1 MNITRTLK
9 SSLAAAALLAAAT
22 AAQADTTYI
31 WNRQSSSVWTN
42 LENWL
47 DADLNPSGSYPNG
60 TDAIVVFREDRGIGG
75 NGSRVYAN
83 LFPNNS
89 HQYISLKELRLEGFG
104 GKWAENNSSS
114 DNLISCTLTY
124 MGVLKFAAG
133 GGMSFPDLP
142 PVSPQPLRYYLSTV
156 PGCQGDGEV
165 VFDIPGNVEV
175 QFDRSDI
182 LNYATGTDAP
192 VLVKRGAGL
201 LDIANGGNRWNTT
214 TAGAGRPEVP
224 IKIEAGTARLV
235 FAATS
240 HDIAVPLTF
249 AGDTAKVIIDKRD
262 NTRGGLGFGTGYI
275 DETTAVSGGKHSI
288 ESQCGSILGFYG
300 APAVATQTFSGCLVG
315 NVGFEFQPTTVGSEF
330 VFRKGV
336 STTTGAWIIKNGR
349 VRVTDG
355 ASFPNVTSVTIN
367 GNDTNNRGV
376 VVIDEDGAAAFPK
389 AAFTLYFGKIEVP
402 AGRRVALRSVK
413 SGWGTVFSPGV
424 YKRTGSTIAEGTE
437 AAWVAGDGLVVV
449 GSPAEAAAEAVTW
462 TGAAN
467 DGGCAS
473 TASNWSTPPQSL
485 TDGSAS
491 ITTDIGNYAHFLA
504 DSDVWVKGFSFAKQH
519 FEIGAAEGKE
529 LRIGSGGFTNPGNG
543 EIYVGLGSAP
553 GDIVLAADQTW
564 DPGQG
569 HIIINGPVKT
579 LGTAKLTVSGK
590 GTTQLRLNAATPDW
604 NNVVLV
610 DNMIAKFN
618 ASNAFGST
626 KGNPVT
632 IFHYGHVNSPTFA
645 NGVAV
650 NRPLILADN
659 SVASAGTT
667 MIRIP
672 ENSTVTFNAP
682 LVSSNATTL
691 AIHSGA
697 GSRVVFND
705 LFMSR
710 GNGRISGS
718 GTVVFNGPY
727 HCRDRF
733 YGATIDGAFT
743 GTIELHSTGNRFNGW
758 LGGNWTA
765 GTIKTMVPFAF
776 TAQNTRRI
784 VSSSNTTTN
793 PFDGDQ
799 RSCFMM
805 GGTATLDLCG
815 NDQSFGNMRTTDGGI
830 ITSETPATLY
840 MDFIAE
846 WHSADGSYWLRG
858 DKATY
863 TGAVNYSKWGL
874 LPRWFLADSTSTG
887 IVEIAEGQLTFAS
900 ATGSEKIDLSEG
912 ANSAVSIARTRGS
925 WRNASAVVIKGGTMV
940 FEHSN
945 AVGRHTD
952 VRFEKMNNAYGKLRL
967 ESGVRQ
973 QVGFLYVDGDR
984 LPSGLYGATAANG
997 VTVRT
1002 DLFAGAG
1009 VLEVTGGQ
1017 GFMLIVR

>member
-1 MNITRTLK
+1 MNIKKTIRFC
-9 SSLAAAALLAAAT
+9 LAAAAGLLAVGT
-22 AAQADTTYI
+22 LRADTTYI
-31 WNRQSSSVWTN
+31 FHRTSESGAWNNPALWRLEDGSTPVNFPDSTN
-42 LENWL
+42 
-47 DADLNPSGSYPNG
+47 
-60 TDAIVVFREDRGIGG
+60 AIVVFREDNAIGLAG
-75 NGSRVYAN
+75 
-83 LFPNNS
+83 LFPNNN
-89 HQYISLKELRLEGFG
+89 HQYVSLKEMRLEGCG
-104 GKWAENNSSS
+104 GKWGKVSYTS
-114 DNLISCTLTY
+114 DNLVSCELTY

-133 GGMSFPDLP
+133 GGLSFPNLP
-142 PVSPQPLRYYLSTV
+142 AVSPQPLYYYLSTV

-175 QFDRSDI
+175 NFDRSDI
-182 LNYATGTDAP
+182 LNYASGTDKP

-201 LDIANGGNRWNTT
+201 LSIANGGNRWNTT

-315 NVGFEFQPTTVGSEF
+315 NVAFEFQPTTVGSEF

-389 AAFTLYFGKIEVP
+389 AAFTLYYGKIEVP

-424 YKRTGSTIAEGTE
+424 YKRNGSTIAEGTE

-449 GSPAEAAAEAVTW
+449 GSPDEAAAEAVTW

-604 NNVVLV
+604 NNAVLV

-618 ASNAFGST
+618 ASNAFGSF

-632 IFHYGHVNSPTFA
+632 ILHYGHVNSPTFA
-645 NGVAV
+645 NGVEV
-650 NRPLILADN
+650 NRPLILADRT
-659 SVASAGTT
+659 VASGGTT
-667 MIRIP
+667 MIRISA
-672 ENSTVTFNAP
+672 NSAVTFNAS

-691 AIHSGA
+691 AIHAGA

-710 GNGRISGS
+710 GNGRVSGS
-718 GTVVFNGPY
+718 GTIVFNGPY

-733 YGATIDGAFT
+733 YSATVDDSFT

-758 LGGNWTA
+758 LGTWTD
-765 GTIKTMVPFAF
+765 GTIKTMVPYAF
-776 TAQNTRRI
+776 TAQNTRR
-784 VSSSNTTTN
+784 VTSSSDATN
-793 PFDGDQ
+793 NPIDGDQ
-799 RSCFMM
+799 RTCLRM

-815 NDQSFGNMRTTDGGI
+815 NDQSFGNMRTTDGGT
-830 ITSETPATLY
+830 ITSETPATLF
-840 MDFIAE
+840 MDFTEE
-846 WHSADGSYWLRG
+846 WHSADGTYMLRA

-863 TGAVNYSKWGL
+863 TGAVNYSKWGQ
-874 LPRWFLADSTSTG
+874 LPRWFMAASTSTG
-887 IVEIAEGQLTFAS
+887 IVEVAEGMITFCSGTVNPLNLNPSGTALDYD
-900 ATGSEKIDLSEG
+900 AP
-912 ANSAVSIARTRGS
+912 ARGS
-925 WRNASAVVIKGGTMV
+925 WRNASAVVIKGGKMV
-940 FEHSN
+940 FEHSES
-945 AVGRHTD
+945 VGRHTD

-973 QVGFLYVDGDR
+973 QVGYLYVDGVKQQTG
-984 LPSGLYGATAANG
+984 SYGSTSSSAAHQDDTLFEGEG
-997 VTVRT
+997 VI
-1002 DLFAGAG
+1002 
-1009 VLEVTGGQ
+1009 EVTGDSP
-1017 GFMLIVR
+1017 FIMIFK

>member
-1 MNITRTLK
+1 MNIKKTIRFC
-9 SSLAAAALLAAAT
+9 LAATAGLLAAGALR
-22 AAQADTTYI
+22 ADTTYI
-31 WNRQSSSVWTN
+31 FNRTAESGAWNNPALWL
-42 LENWL
+42 LENGTAPATFP
-47 DADLNPSGSYPNG
+47 DS
-60 TDAIVVFREDRGIGG
+60 TDAIVVFREDTERGLAG
-75 NGSRVYAN
+75 
-83 LFPNNS
+83 LFPNNQ
-89 HQYISLKELRLEGFG
+89 HQYVSLKELRLEGFG
-104 GKWAENNSSS
+104 GKWGKIDSTS
-114 DNLISCTLTY
+114 DTLYACTLTY

-142 PVSPQPLRYYLSTV
+142 AVSPQPLYYYLSTV

-175 QFDRSDI
+175 NFDRSDI
-182 LNYATGTDAP
+182 YHPAADTGHP

-201 LDIANGGNRWNTT
+201 LSIANGGNRWNTS

-249 AGDTAKVIIDKRD
+249 AGDTAKVIIDKRSGEK
-262 NTRGGLGFGTGYI
+262 GGLGFGTGYI
-275 DETTAVSGGKHSI
+275 DETAAVTGGKHSI
-288 ESQCGSILGFYG
+288 ESQYGSVLGFYG

-336 STTTGAWIIKNGR
+336 STTTGSWIIKNGR

-355 ASFPNVTSVTIN
+355 ASFPNVTSVIIN

-389 AAFTLYFGKIEVP
+389 AVFTLYNAKIEVP

-413 SGWGTVFSPGV
+413 NGWNSTVFSPGV

-437 AAWVAGDGLVVV
+437 ATWVAGDGLVVV

-491 ITTDIGNYAHFLA
+491 ITTDIGGYAHFLA

-564 DPGQG
+564 DPGSG
-569 HIIINGPVKT
+569 HIIIDGPVKT

-604 NNVVLV
+604 NNAVLV

-618 ASNAFGST
+618 ASNAFGSS
-626 KGNPVT
+626 KGAPVT
-632 IFHYGHVNSPTFA
+632 ILHNGQANSPTFA
-645 NGVAV
+645 NGVEV
-650 NRPLILADN
+650 NRPLVLADR
-659 SVASAGTT
+659 SVASQGRTT
-667 MIRIP
+667 LTIP
-672 ENSTVTFNAP
+672 ANATVTFNAP
-682 LVSSNATTL
+682 VVTSNRTEVAFV
-691 AIHSGA
+691 ANA

-710 GNGRISGS
+710 NNVWVSGS
-718 GTVVFNGPY
+718 GTLVFNGPF
-727 HCRDRF
+727 HTCFRF
-733 YGATIDGAFT
+733 YPNGFT
-743 GTIELHSTGNRFNGW
+743 GTIELHSTGNRFNG
-758 LGGNWTA
+758 LMGDYWTA
-765 GTIKTMVPFAF
+765 GTIKTMVPYAF
-776 TAQNTRRI
+776 TAQNPRR
-784 VSSSNTTTN
+784 VTTSSDTTN
-793 PFDGDQ
+793 NPIDADT
-799 RSCFMM
+799 RSFLFMK
-805 GGTATLDLCG
+805 GADATLDLCG
-815 NDQSFGNMRTTDGGI
+815 NDQIFGDMSVTAGT

-840 MDFIAE
+840 MDFTTRVVTE
-846 WHSADGSYWLRG
+846 WDTGWRSRA

-863 TGAVNYSKWGL
+863 TGAVNYSKWGQ
-874 LPRWFLADSTSTG
+874 LPRWFMAASTSTG
-887 IVEIAEGQLTFAS
+887 IVEVAEGMITFCS
-900 ATGSEKIDLSEG
+900 GTVNPLNLNPTGTALDYD
-912 ANSAVSIARTRGS
+912 APARGS
-925 WRNASAVVIKGGTMV
+925 WRNASAVVIKGGKMV
-940 FEHSN
+940 FEHSE

-973 QVGFLYVDGDR
+973 QVGYLYIDGVKQQTG
-984 LPSGLYGATAANG
+984 SYGSTSSSAAHQDDTLFEGEG
-997 VTVRT
+997 VI
-1002 DLFAGAG
+1002 
-1009 VLEVTGGQ
+1009 EVTGDSP
-1017 GFMLIVR
+1017 FIMIFK

>member
-1 MNITRTLK
+1 MKN
-9 SSLAAAALLAAAT
+9 LALVVGLLAVCV
-22 AAQADTTYI
+22 AQADTTYI
-31 WNRQSSSVWTN
+31 WNRQTSSVWTN
-42 LENWL
+42 VENWV
-47 DADLNPSGSYPNG
+47 DADLNPASSCPNG
-60 TDAIVVFREDRGIGG
+60 TNHIVVFREDRGVGG

-83 LFPNNS
+83 LYPNNNQ
-89 HQYISLKELRLEGFG
+89 QYISLKELRLEGFG
-104 GKWAENNSSS
+104 GKWGEVNSVT
-114 DNLISCTLTY
+114 DDRIACTLTY
-124 MGVLKFAAG
+124 QGVLKFAAG
-133 GGMSFPDLP
+133 GGLFFPDMS
-142 PVSPQPLRYYLSTV
+142 PVSPQTLYYYLSTL

-165 VFDIPGNVEV
+165 VFDIPGNIEV
-175 QFDRSDI
+175 NFDCSDI
-182 LNYATGTDAP
+182 YHPAADTGHP

-201 LDIANGGNRWNTT
+201 LSIAKGGNKWGTT
-214 TAGAGRPEVP
+214 TAGAGKPEVP

-262 NTRGGLGFGTGYI
+262 NTKGGLGFGTGYI
-275 DETTAVSGGKHSI
+275 AETAAVTGGKHSI

-349 VRVTDG
+349 VHVTDG
-355 ASFPNVTSVTIN
+355 ASFPNVGSVTIN
-367 GNDTNNRGV
+367 GNDANNRGA

-389 AAFTLYFGKIEVP
+389 AAFILYYGKIEVP

-424 YKRTGSTIAEGTE
+424 YKRTGSTISEGTE
-437 AAWVAGDGLVVV
+437 ATWVAGDGLVVV

-462 TGAAN
+462 TRAAN
-467 DGGCAS
+467 EEGYAS
-473 TASNWSTPPQSL
+473 TAGNWSTPPQSL

-491 ITTDIGNYAHFLA
+491 ITTDIGNFAHFLA
-504 DSDVWVKGFSFAKQH
+504 DSDVWIKGFSFAKTH
-519 FEIGAAEGKE
+519 FVIGAAEGKE
-529 LRIGSGGFTNPGNG
+529 LRIGSGGFTNPANG
-543 EIYVGLGSAP
+543 EIYVGFGSAP
-553 GDIVLAADQTW
+553 GNIVLAADQTW

-604 NNVVLV
+604 NNAVLV

-618 ASNAFGST
+618 ASNAFGSF

-632 IFHYGHVNSPTFA
+632 ILHNGHVNSPTFA
-645 NGVAV
+645 NGVEV
-650 NRPLILADN
+650 NRPLILADRT
-659 SVASAGTT
+659 VASGGTT
-667 MIRIP
+667 MIRISA
-672 ENSTVTFNAP
+672 NSTVTFNAS

-691 AIHSGA
+691 AIHAGA

-710 GNGRISGS
+710 GNGRVSGS
-718 GTVVFNGPY
+718 GTIVFNGPY

-733 YGATIDGAFT
+733 YSATVDDSFT

-758 LGGNWTA
+758 LGTWTD
-765 GTIKTMVPFAF
+765 GTIKTMVPYAF
-776 TAQNTRRI
+776 TAQNTRR
-784 VSSSNTTTN
+784 VTSSSDTTN
-793 PFDGDQ
+793 NPIDGDQ
-799 RSCFMM
+799 RTCLRM

-815 NDQSFGNMRTTDGGI
+815 NDQSFGNMRTTDGGT
-830 ITSETPATLY
+830 ITSETPATLF
-840 MDFIAE
+840 MDFTEE
-846 WHSADGSYWLRG
+846 WHSADGTYMLRA

-863 TGAVNYSKWGL
+863 TGAVNYSKWGQ

-887 IVEIAEGQLTFAS
+887 VVEIAEGRLTFAS
-900 ATGSEKIDLSEG
+900 ATGSETIDLSEG
-912 ANSAVSIARTRGS
+912 ASSTISIARSRGS
-925 WRNASAVVIKGGTMV
+925 WRKASAVVIKGGKMV
-940 FEHSN
+940 FEHSDS
-945 AVGRHTD
+945 VGRKTD
-952 VRFEKMNNAYGKLRL
+952 VRFEKMNNAYGKLKL

-973 QVGFLYVDGDR
+973 QVRDLYIDGVR
-984 LPSGLYGATAANG
+984 QPYGTYGSTSATGATNQDDTRFEG
-997 VTVRT
+997 E
-1002 DLFAGAG
+1002 G
-1009 VLEVTGGQ
+1009 VLEVVGTLGIAI
-1017 GFMLIVR
+1017 IVL